1 MIAECICGARKEFGP
16 GDSGPIWWLI
26 EHRKTHLIA
35 AAPELVAALE
45 ACVDPDDCSW
55 DHNGNCQAH
64 YDFDKPHECYNAVA
78 RALLA
83 RVRGEE
89 KQG

>member
-1 MIAECICGARKEFGP
+1 MSEPQNPKWRVEVGADALVVFEDGSRAVI
-16 GDSGPIWWLI
+16 GDAIYHP
-26 EHRKTHLIA
+26 ENVERARLIA

-45 ACVDPDDCSW
+45 AANDLLKQEFGSMYDRFDP
-55 DHNGNCQAH
+55 
-64 YDFDKPHECYNAVA
+64 
-78 RALLA
+78 LLA